1 MTNAFEPANTPPK
14 RSRFSVTFD
23 SRSTERLERMAQDD
37 EGKAEV
43 IRQALAL
50 EDLYRQTISSGG
62 KVLIQRKNGTVAEVI
77 RP

>member
-1 MTNAFEPANTPPK
+1 MYQPQAANQPPK

-23 SRSTERLERMAQDD
+23 SRSSERLERMASDD

-50 EDLYRQTISSGG
+50 EDLYRQTVSTGG
-62 KVLIQRKNGTVAEVI
+62 KLLVQRADGTIAEVV